1 MPLSE
6 WDVYEQKAQRG
17 AREQEELGDC
27 KEAAPSGVP
36 HNQPRSPPPPSP
48 PVWATS
54 CPETKWL
61 GPGLDIFSRVTGSCL
76 ACLRDRVGTW
86 VCVFLSLAL

>member
-36 HNQPRSPPPPSP
+36 HNQPRSPPPRPAPQSGQHH
-48 PVWATS
+48 AQ
-54 CPETKWL
+54 KQN
-61 GPGLDIFSRVTGSCL
+61 G
-76 ACLRDRVGTW
+76 
-86 VCVFLSLAL
+86 